1 MNPVNSFLAPRRPLA
16 QPRLHTQPSEW
27 KIVHTADDRVR
38 TYFPF
43 RARHEI
49 FAVVPWQPL
58 HLPPTHSGSTGD
70 RPSSAIQGSSPQR
83 ARLRARLEIGW
94 SLEPAAHEFECEC
107 VCVFPSLFLTH
118 LDAAPPPQHN
128 TATFPSPS
136 PRLNRLRSTAK
147 RGRLC
152 VLTLHKFFVIPPL
165 LPPMPPCP
173 AILSTPIDP
182 LCASVCLALCAV
194 DAVGPGD
201 RPAPARAR
209 VVVLRFFV

>member
-58 HLPPTHSGSTGD
+58 HLPPTHSGSTRD

-107 VCVFPSLFLTH
+107 VCVSLSLSYSLGCCSTT
-118 LDAAPPPQHN
+118 PTQHRN
-128 TATFPSPS
+128 VSIALPSPES
-136 PRLNRLRSTAK
+136 PPFHSQTREA
-147 RGRLC
+147 
-152 VLTLHKFFVIPPL
+152 
-165 LPPMPPCP
+165 
-173 AILSTPIDP
+173 
-182 LCASVCLALCAV
+182 VCT
-194 DAVGPGD
+194 DTS
-201 RPAPARAR
+201 
-209 VVVLRFFV
+209 